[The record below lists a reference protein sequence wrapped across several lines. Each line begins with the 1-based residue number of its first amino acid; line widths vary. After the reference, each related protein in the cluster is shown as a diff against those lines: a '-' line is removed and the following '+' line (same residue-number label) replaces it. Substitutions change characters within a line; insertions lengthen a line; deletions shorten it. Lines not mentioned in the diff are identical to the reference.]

1 MVKSEPLGKKFGT
14 AFVINDMQFPYH
26 DEALLEVSI
35 QIAVDANVDT
45 LIWDGD
51 NLDFENLSS
60 FAHNPYKI
68 RTANEDVATFHREV
82 RDPVVAAIKP
92 KREVWNN
99 GNHEFR
105 YTRYSEH
112 NASALGIDTPP
123 RDFLRL
129 PRKVEFNEYGKGVGL
144 MLTPKLLVSHGWNAS
159 KWSAYSA
166 KATALDLGDLS
177 VVCGHTHR
185 IGAFYHTTPRGVQ
198 ASYEVGHMCDV
209 KRVPQGTVGMG
220 GFPDWQQVA
229 GTLIRY
235 EKGGDSFHVEILPV
249 FGSNQDKVIANGNL
263 YRIDR

>member
-1 MVKSEPLGKKFGT
+1 MSEPLRKKFGT
-14 AFVINDMQFPYH
+14 ALVVNDLQFPYH
-26 DEALLEVSI
+26 DPALWEVTT
-35 QIAVDANVDT
+35 QIGIDAGVDT
-45 LIWDGD
+45 VIWDGD
-51 NLDFENLSS
+51 ILDFENLSS

-68 RTANEDVATFHREV
+68 RTADEDVRAFHPEV
-82 RDPVVAAIKP
+82 REPLIKAIKP
-92 KREVWNN
+92 KREIWNN
-99 GNHEFR
+99 GNHEYR

-112 NASALGIDTPP
+112 NASALGMRVEP
-123 RDFLRL
+123 RDFLML
-129 PRKVEFNEYGKGVGL
+129 PKKVQFTEYGKGIGF
-144 MLTPKLLVSHGWNAS
+144 MLTPKLLISHGWNAS

-198 ASYEVGHMCDV
+198 ASYEVGHMCDW
-209 KRVPQGTVGMG
+209 KRVPSGTVGVG

-235 EKGGDSFHVEILPV
+235 EKGGDSFHVEVLPV
-249 FGSNQDKVIANGNL
+249 FGSKQDKVIANGNL